1 MNIDRRTLRIAHP
14 AYVELQSALHD
25 FIASFIKRIRHEIYG
40 EGSQARK
47 QDKADKIK
55 AKIIKIANQEIKH
68 VAPDASSEIVEVW
81 SDTGDNEKLQ
91 RKILKKYSVDEL
103 YQIVI
108 DVAEEILDEK
118 QLELFIMKLTERII
132 K

>member
-1 MNIDRRTLRIAHP
+1 MEKA
-14 AYVELQSALHD
+14 
-25 FIASFIKRIRHEIYG
+25 
-40 EGSQARK
+40 AR
-47 QDKADKIK
+47 QENSDKADKIK